1 MRDWSINFCPRQARP
16 VARRDLLR
24 YAIALSALPV
34 LHTASAT
41 APAAAA
47 APPTLIDFA
56 MRQIPAQD
64 IRAAGHAGVINYV
77 STSRPG
83 SSFGAKPITLPYAK
97 SLTAAGLVIVS
108 NYQYGKPG
116 GTAPSDFTRGYAGG
130 VDDARTAWQ
139 LHTAAGGG
147 QSAPIFF
154 SVDDDINRDT
164 WNNVALRWFRGIN
177 SVIGVQR
184 TGIYGGIN
192 ACQWAAADGVIGKSR
207 SPGHVGPGR
216 PRSWSGGQIYP
227 AAVLYQRVVGTA
239 SNPGPVVGGIEVDVN
254 DVLAAGLRSV
264 ESTPLSPV
272 PFGLHHSHRSMT
284 TSRLPHSPTPM
295 AARSSSKNGA

>member
-1 MRDWSINFCPRQARP
+1 MS
-16 VARRDLLR
+16 RRDALR
-24 YAIALSALPV
+24 YATAATKLAGLSAVTGAP
-34 LHTASAT
+34 

-47 APPTLIDFA
+47 AAPTLIDHA

-97 SLTAAGLVIVS
+97 SLTASGLVIVS

-130 VDDARTAWQ
+130 VVDARTAWQ

-147 QSAPIFF
+147 QSAPVFF
-154 SVDDDINRDT
+154 SVDDDIDRET
-164 WNNVALRWFRGIN
+164 WNTVVLQWFRGIN

-184 TGIYGGIN
+184 TGIYGGIK
-192 ACQWAAADGVIGKSR
+192 ACQWAAADGVIGRSR
-207 SPGHVGPGR
+207 SPGHVWAWQT
-216 PRSWSGGQIYP
+216 RSWSGGQIYP
-227 AAVLYQRVVGTA
+227 AAVLYQRIVATA

-254 DVLAAGLRSV
+254 DVLAQDCGQWNFH
-264 ESTPLSPV
+264 P
-272 PFGLHHSHRSMT
+272 
-284 TSRLPHSPTPM
+284 
-295 AARSSSKNGA
+295 

>member
-1 MRDWSINFCPRQARP
+1 MQNYPVTRRASRP
-16 VARRDLLR
+16 VSRRDALR
-24 YAIALSALPV
+24 YASAAALAGVGAAAAVSGTP
-34 LHTASAT
+34 TASA
-41 APAAAA
+41 AA
-47 APPTLIDFA
+47 PTLIDYA

-83 SSFGAKPITLPYAK
+83 SNFGAKPITRAYAE

-130 VDDARTAWQ
+130 VADAQTAWN

-147 QSAPIFF
+147 RSAPIFF

-164 WNNVALRWFRGIN
+164 WNNVALQWFRGIN

-184 TGIYGGIN
+184 TGVYGGVN
-192 ACQWAAADGVIGKSR
+192 VCQWAAADGVIGNSR
-207 SPGHVGPGR
+207 TPGHR
-216 PRSWSGGQIYP
+216 WAWQTRSWSRGQVFP
-227 AAVLYQRVVGTA
+227 GAVLFQRIVSTA
-239 SNPGPVVGGIEVDVN
+239 STPGPIVGGIEVDVN
-254 DVLAAGLRSV
+254 DVLAQDCGQWN
-264 ESTPLSPV
+264 
-272 PFGLHHSHRSMT
+272 LH
-284 TSRLPHSPTPM
+284 P
-295 AARSSSKNGA
+295 